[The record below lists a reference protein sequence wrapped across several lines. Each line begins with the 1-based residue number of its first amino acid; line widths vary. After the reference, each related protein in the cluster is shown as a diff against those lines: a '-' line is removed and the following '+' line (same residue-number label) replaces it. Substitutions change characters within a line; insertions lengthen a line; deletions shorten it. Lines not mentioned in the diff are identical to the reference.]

1 MQRLLFSCPD
11 NILFL
16 FLFLP
21 LSLQLIGFTQDK
33 VGLRLSFNKFKF
45 FRFLLVLFYSIE
57 QLNCI
62 LNSILSLLFNFRMKF
77 PVRIRLYLYHIFVA
91 LRCVE
96 VEVGIEHSS
105 YFLFLRFSF
114 NRDKLILFS
123 DIHPVVLLIKVED
136 GRRLAVQVLLSHRS
150 N

>member
-1 MQRLLFSCPD
+1 MQRLLFSRPD
-11 NILFL
+11 NIFFL

-77 PVRIRLYLYHIFVA
+77 PVRI
-91 LRCVE
+91 
-96 VEVGIEHSS
+96 
-105 YFLFLRFSF
+105 
-114 NRDKLILFS
+114 
-123 DIHPVVLLIKVED
+123 
-136 GRRLAVQVLLSHRS
+136 
-150 N
+150 